1 MPKYVCDFD
10 TVRTIGKNL
19 AETAE
24 EIKDF
29 LTDYATKITSDT
41 AGWKSDAKTSF
52 EGVNQAY
59 TTTANGD
66 AAYAAQIGGFIQYAA
81 DQIEEKDSSI
91 IIKI

>member
-1 MPKYVCDFD
+1 MEVSKMPKYVCDFD

-19 AETAE
+19 AETAG

-52 EGVNQAY
+52 EGVNQASKY
-59 TTTANGD
+59 VNPTGPAPGHLPR
-66 AAYAAQIGGFIQYAA
+66 A
-81 DQIEEKDSSI
+81 
-91 IIKI
+91 IKEGHQFHGH